1 MLNFTF
7 PTMDGASTVMTR
19 LISRC
24 AESSLTPFAWLA
36 SMALIRNG
44 AIKMTRVLVMT
55 SSISASVVFPPAC
68 LTRVCPCARVDGP
81 MAKTVRPAQ
90 PAMLKLQGA
99 CGCDGA
105 LKRLGVS

>member
-1 MLNFTF
+1 
-7 PTMDGASTVMTR
+7 
-19 LISRC
+19 
-24 AESSLTPFAWLA
+24 
-36 SMALIRNG
+36 MALIRNG

-90 PAMLKLQGA
+90 SAMIELHSAPGSYGA
-99 CGCDGA
+99 INWPGI
-105 LKRLGVS
+105 S